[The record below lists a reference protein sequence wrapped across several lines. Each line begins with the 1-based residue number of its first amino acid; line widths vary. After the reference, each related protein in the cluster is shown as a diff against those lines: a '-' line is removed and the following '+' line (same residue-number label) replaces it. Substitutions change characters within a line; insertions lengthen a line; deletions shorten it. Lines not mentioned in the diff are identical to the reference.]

1 VPEVLQSAAIAALG
15 RVKGAG
21 ADRVP
26 QILLAG
32 WKGYGPMLRARA
44 LDALLARPQGVKAV
58 LDALEAKKVLPAEI
72 EAERRQRLLQ
82 QADAASRARANTLLA
97 DVVNPDRQK
106 VLESFAPAAS
116 LGGDPNRG
124 HATFTKVCATCHKL
138 NNEGNA
144 VGPDLAAL
152 SDKSPDYLLM
162 NIVDPNR
169 AVEAKFTNYV
179 VETKSGE
186 TLSGILATE
195 TGNSV
200 TLLGADGKSHV
211 ILRADMQSLRST
223 GTSLMPEGLETG
235 LKPQDMADLIA
246 FVRASTAAPQLK
258 TVAGN
263 KPEVVRPGPDGSLR
277 LLPTNAEIYGKT
289 LTIEEHGSLG
299 YWNSQDDKVVW
310 VVEPARPG
318 KYAVWIEWAC
328 DDSVANNRFYL
339 TTGQFRDIYSVAGT
353 GGWDN
358 YKKEKIEEIPLRLG
372 KQRIT
377 ITTEGPVA
385 GALMDL
391 KSIEL
396 IPVSRQ

>member
-1 VPEVLQSAAIAALG
+1 M
-15 RVKGAG
+15 KGTG
-21 ADRVP
+21 ADRVGG
-26 QILLAG
+26 ILLAG
-32 WKGYGPMLRARA
+32 WKGYGPELRARA
-44 LDALLARPQGVKAV
+44 LDALLSRPQGIKAV
-58 LDALEAKKVLPAEI
+58 LDAMEARKVLPAEI
-72 EAERRQRLLQ
+72 DAEHRQRLLQ
-82 QADAASRARANTLLA
+82 QADGEARERAGKLLA
-97 DVVNPDRQK
+97 EVVNPDRQK
-106 VLESFAPAAS
+106 VLEAFAPAAS
-116 LGGDPNRG
+116 LGGDASRG
-124 HATFTKVCATCHKL
+124 HATFTKICATCHKL
-138 NNEGNA
+138 NNEGNN

-152 SDKSPDYLLM
+152 SDKSAEYLLM
-162 NIVDPNR
+162 NIIDPNR

-179 VETKSGE
+179 IETKSGE
-186 TLSGILATE
+186 TLTGIIAAE

-200 TLLGADGKSHV
+200 TLLSADAKSHV
-211 ILRADMQSLRST
+211 VLRTDMQSLRST
-223 GTSLMPEGLETG
+223 GTSLMPESLETG
-235 LKPQDMADLIA
+235 LQPQDMADLIA
-246 FVRASTAAPQLK
+246 YVRAAIPVQERK

-299 YWNSQDDKVVW
+299 YWNSPDDKVVW

-318 KYAVWIEWAC
+318 KYAVWVEWAC
-328 DDSVANNRFYL
+328 DDSVANNRYYV
-339 TTGQFRDIYSVAGT
+339 TTGNFRDLYSVAGT

-358 YKKEKIEEIPLRLG
+358 YKKEKIDDIPLRLG